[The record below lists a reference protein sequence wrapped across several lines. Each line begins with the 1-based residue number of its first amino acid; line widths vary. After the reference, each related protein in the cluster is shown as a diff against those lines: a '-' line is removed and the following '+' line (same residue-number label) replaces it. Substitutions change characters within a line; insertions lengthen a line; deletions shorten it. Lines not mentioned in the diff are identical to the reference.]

1 MDKLDTY
8 LAFAE
13 HLADLARPILIA
25 AYHAGQDHEMKGDG
39 SPVTL
44 IDRQIEQ
51 LLRAEIA
58 AAFPDHGILGE
69 EFGVAGLDRD
79 LVWVLDPIDGT
90 RAFATGLP
98 NFGCLIALCDHGRP
112 VLGVIEIPVAGL
124 RAVGAAGRPTLCNG
138 MPVRVRDCGSLKNA
152 VLSDWT
158 NNTSRPDEPGLA
170 RLKAKVNWSLRDGGC
185 VSYLSLARGYF
196 DLCVDGNLDAYDF
209 CAFVPVVEGAG
220 GIITDWNG
228 APLTLASGPLI
239 IAAGSAT
246 CHREALAVLN
256 ADTLEATISRKMAD
270 V

>member
-51 LLRAEIA
+51 LLRAEITT
-58 AAFPDHGILGE
+58 AFPDHGILGE
-69 EFGVAGLDRD
+69 EFGVTGLERD

-98 NFGCLIALCDHGRP
+98 NFGCLIALCHQGRP
-112 VLGVIEIPVAGL
+112 VLGVIEVPVAGL
-124 RAVGAAGRPTLCNG
+124 RAIGAVGRPTLCNG
-138 MPVRVRDCGSLKNA
+138 MPVRVRDCRALKDA

-158 NNTSRPDEPGLA
+158 NNTTRPDEPGLA
-170 RLKAKVNWSLRDGGC
+170 RLKAEVNWSIRDGGC

-196 DLCVDGNLDAYDF
+196 DLCVDGNLDPYDF

-228 APLTLASGPLI
+228 APLTLASGKLI
-239 IAAGSAT
+239 IAAGSST
-246 CHREALAVLN
+246 CHREALAVLKD
-256 ADTLEATISRKMAD
+256 AALGATISRKMAD